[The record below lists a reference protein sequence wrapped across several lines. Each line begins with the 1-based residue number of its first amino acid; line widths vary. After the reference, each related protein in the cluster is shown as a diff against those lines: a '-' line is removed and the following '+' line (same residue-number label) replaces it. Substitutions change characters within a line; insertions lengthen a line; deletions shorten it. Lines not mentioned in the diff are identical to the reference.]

1 MNGNGDQTTG
11 VNDPLT
17 QRVQDRLFY
26 FKSKALTSLHASE
39 QEVTPE
45 EVLAGD
51 SDPCDPSGAPDTS
64 LMESVSTS
72 SSGGSSHIE
81 KKRWSLR
88 SFGAAGCKLTNQKD
102 DYHSPVKDSLKDFF
116 KKDSF
121 KGSFGPLH

>member
-26 FKSKALTSLHASE
+26 FKSKALTSLQASE

-81 KKRWSLR
+81 KKR
-88 SFGAAGCKLTNQKD
+88 
-102 DYHSPVKDSLKDFF
+102 
-116 KKDSF
+116 
-121 KGSFGPLH
+121 